1 MTTFIP
7 IMAAHLLT
15 TALGALYVYR
25 KGATLPRVVAL
36 GLWAVLFF
44 PVVHNVVKFLG

>member
-1 MTTFIP
+1 MTTFLP
-7 IMAAHLLT
+7 IMTAHLIT
-15 TALGALYVYR
+15 TALGGLYVYR
-25 KGATLPRVVAL
+25 RGATLPRVVTL